1 MIHIHNFGMNNVID
15 LECLVLNSAP
25 LISRGRLEIPYPA
38 LLAVKD
44 LDNIEYYAEIMAEQ
58 NGIISSEGKILLKLN
73 EKYDLAA
80 RLSKEKPQTSHDKA
94 FQNAGFNG
102 ILEVRVDG
110 KSGGG
115 GAHNAAYGQ
124 GIFLQGAVGARD
136 KGALVQRSFG
146 DVYNIRSYLHVMY
159 GDPFIEDKLPPFVT
173 YHPIC
178 DCEGSEVERN
188 VNIPIKGEKIIFR
201 SKPFPYD
208 KRHPES
214 IDSYIKKGDVLF
226 VNTVKDRDYLE
237 IAYAALRTGK
247 IGKCIVA
254 ATDSMIDKL
263 GADEIRKLVGFSD
276 VYISNVDELERLTQ
290 TEITD
295 NPSLARAMDKVRDM
309 QLSGSRDGKKPHVY
323 VTFGENGAA
332 VMDTSGNVFY
342 QPTMNFQSR
351 GPLAPRIV
359 NTNGCGDAFA
369 GIAATL
375 EASGFPTLEILDYA
389 NCAGQICTQHNGAS
403 GNFLATP
410 EKISEF
416 KKQYSSSPIK
426 MYDRPQQDFI
436 GGIIVNCRFD

>member
-1 MIHIHNFGMNNVID
+1 VKEFDFVIKAALKED
-15 LECLVLNSAP
+15 IGAGDVTTRFFVP
-25 LISRGRLEIPYPA
+25 LGTRFYGEMKAKDSGVVCGLGV
-38 LLAVKD
+38 VKRVF
-44 LDNIEYYAEIMAEQ
+44 E
-58 NGIISSEGKILLKLN
+58 
-73 EKYDLAA
+73 LAA
-80 RLSKEKPQTSHDKA
+80 PGS
-94 FQNAGFNG
+94 
-102 ILEVRVDG
+102 RVQVAI
-110 KSGGG
+110 K
-115 GAHNAAYGQ
+115 
-124 GIFLQGAVGARD
+124 
-136 KGALVQRSFG
+136 
-146 DVYNIRSYLHVMY
+146 
-159 GDPFIEDKLPPFVT
+159 
-173 YHPIC
+173 
-178 DCEGSEVERN
+178 EGSR
-188 VNIPIKGEKIIFR
+188 
-201 SKPFPYD
+201 
-208 KRHPES
+208 
-214 IDSYIKKGDVLF
+214 IKKGDVLF